1 MKITELLDLRSI
13 DLNPQ
18 VSSKEEAIDHMVD
31 LLDQG
36 GKLNKKE
43 VYKKTILESIG
54 TGIVFIILYSVFN
67 SI

>member
-36 GKLNKKE
+36 GKLNKKKFI
-43 VYKKTILESIG
+43 KKCFKKGSTK
-54 TGIVFIILYSVFN
+54 YHRDW
-67 SI
+67 

>member
-31 LLDQG
+31 LLDQS
-36 GKLNKKE
+36 GKLNNKE
-43 VYKKTILESIG
+43 VYKESVLRSSNCRTSSNG
-54 TGIVFIILYSVFN
+54 H
-67 SI
+67 